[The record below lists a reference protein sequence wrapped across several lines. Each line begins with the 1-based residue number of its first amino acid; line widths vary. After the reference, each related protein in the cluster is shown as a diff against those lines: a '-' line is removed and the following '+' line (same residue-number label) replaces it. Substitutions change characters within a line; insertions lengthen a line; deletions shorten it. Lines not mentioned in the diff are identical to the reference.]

1 MADFVVGQK
10 FIFPTAKNKMFK
22 KHIYSLSPGAWKTDS
37 WEDEV
42 VLQLALRMYQVEQK
56 YTFDYDDRMSN
67 ILSDS
72 SEVTCL

>member
-1 MADFVVGQK
+1 
-10 FIFPTAKNKMFK
+10 MFK
-22 KHIYSLSPGAWKTDS
+22 KHIYLLSPGAWKTDS

-42 VLQLALRMYQVEQK
+42 VLQLALRMYQQVERK

-67 ILSDS
+67 ILSAS